1 MQLLEGHI
9 QHYAWGSHE
18 VIARMTGRAVPTP
31 EPEAELWLGAH
42 EAAPSRLLG
51 DGAQGHL
58 DGLVAADPQRVLGDL
73 AARFGG
79 RLPFLLK
86 VLAPVQALSIQAHPS
101 VEEAASAPAGTY
113 GDGWAKPEA
122 WYALTDFEVFAG
134 LRPFDDTRA
143 LAELLDVKALT
154 GHVAA
159 ATEAPEPA
167 RALLATLLHLSSD
180 EQAELADAVV
190 EACRPLAPA
199 EPALD
204 AVVRIAEQHPRDIGL
219 VVLLVMRHVVLRP
232 GDYAFVDAGVLHA
245 GVRGVVVEILANSDN
260 VVRAGLTPKHIDVD
274 ELLRIADLDRQIEPE
289 RGVLDEGWTCFP
301 ASTPYFMLRTAPV
314 AADPLPVP
322 ADGRPRILFALD
334 APVEVVGPQ
343 ATVRVA
349 PGQGCFLE
357 AGDRAHVRAAAPDEA
372 GSASDAARP
381 RVFLAAP
388 GDA

>member
-1 MQLLEGHI
+1 M
-9 QHYAWGSHE
+9 
-18 VIARMTGRAVPTP
+18 
-31 EPEAELWLGAH
+31 
-42 EAAPSRLLG
+42 
-51 DGAQGHL
+51 
-58 DGLVAADPQRVLGDL
+58 
-73 AARFGG
+73 
-79 RLPFLLK
+79 
-86 VLAPVQALSIQAHPS
+86 QALSIQAHPS

-143 LAELLDVKALT
+143 LAELLDVEALT

-260 VVRAGLTPKHIDVD
+260 VVRAGLTPSTSTSTSCCASPTSTG
-274 ELLRIADLDRQIEPE
+274 RSSPSAGCSTRA
-289 RGVLDEGWTCFP
+289 GP
-301 ASTPYFMLRTAPV
+301 ASPRARRTSCCAP
-314 AADPLPVP
+314 PPWRP
-322 ADGRPRILFALD
+322 TRCRSRPTDGRASCSRSTPPSRSSGRRPPCASPPARGASWRRATGRTCERPPPPRRARPPTPP
-334 APVEVVGPQ
+334 ARASSWPPP
-343 ATVRVA
+343 AT
-349 PGQGCFLE
+349 P
-357 AGDRAHVRAAAPDEA
+357 DRPRPP
-372 GSASDAARP
+372 GSA
-381 RVFLAAP
+381 
-388 GDA
+388 